1 MAEADTRALVRRVL
15 EHTAKLPP
23 ELRADILARGAG
35 AVAPLVELLEDAS
48 LALETAP
55 GAGYAP
61 VHAVELLA
69 RLKAAE
75 ASVPLVRAL
84 LRCEPGELLFDA
96 LLYGLEELGAAVVPA
111 ALEALADARTP
122 EERFGLCAV
131 LARSGV
137 KDERIAVALLVQ
149 LQEEPVQGAMNL
161 ARYGDPET
169 LEPLKRA
176 LDACPLDEDAE
187 DLFANQAI
195 IELQVAI
202 ERLGG
207 VLSEVQREKAERA
220 RRSRHRLGT
229 MFRRVL
235 EALKGHPGNDSR

>member
-1 MAEADTRALVRRVL
+1 MAEADTRALVRQVL

-23 ELRADILARGAG
+23 ELRADILARGDG

-69 RLKAAE
+69 RLKAPE

-111 ALEALADARTP
+111 ALEALADAR
-122 EERFGLCAV
+122 
-131 LARSGV
+131 
-137 KDERIAVALLVQ
+137 
-149 LQEEPVQGAMNL
+149 
-161 ARYGDPET
+161 
-169 LEPLKRA
+169 
-176 LDACPLDEDAE
+176 
-187 DLFANQAI
+187 
-195 IELQVAI
+195 
-202 ERLGG
+202 
-207 VLSEVQREKAERA
+207 
-220 RRSRHRLGT
+220 
-229 MFRRVL
+229 
-235 EALKGHPGNDSR
+235 